1 MCFLH
6 ISRAPP
12 SVYRSSKVRY
22 ARPCPHPLESKTNRR
37 VWLPRFFI
45 INPFSAPHKGL
56 KVHPTTLTFK
66 VRRVKNFVAIIYS
79 LDPLFFPNVILSPS
93 LSSKESRVHCYERSS
108 MATGQM
114 KGRNKTKAEEEKSN
128 GREEEKRSYCF
139 PISHERIT
147 H

>member
-1 MCFLH
+1 MNLHPKSHVVKFHILYKCVSFIFLEHHQVFIEAPRFAVQDPVH
-6 ISRAPP
+6 ILLNQRQTGE
-12 SVYRSSKVRY
+12 
-22 ARPCPHPLESKTNRR
+22 CGCQD
-37 VWLPRFFI
+37 FFI

-66 VRRVKNFVAIIYS
+66 ARRVKNFVAIIYS

-114 KGRNKTKAEEEKSN
+114 KG
-128 GREEEKRSYCF
+128 
-139 PISHERIT
+139 
-147 H
+147 